1 MMPVMAVH
9 RFERFFRAA
18 AGLDVDKE
26 DLKRYSDFV
35 LDKTYDMLVIAKA
48 NAKANGRDV
57 IEPVDLPVTKGL
69 QECVHGFSK
78 LDEEVELRPIM
89 EHMAAVPPLDVSLSE
104 EALDRLPD
112 VVGGL
117 SVALARIFKILDPDV
132 KNPQTSHWERSFR
145 VFDLVL

>member
-1 MMPVMAVH
+1 MPVMGVH

-18 AGLDVDKE
+18 GGLDVDKE

-35 LDKTYDMLVIAKA
+35 LDKTYDLLVIAQAK
-48 NAKANGRDV
+48 AKANGRDV

-69 QECVHGFSK
+69 QECLHDFTK
-78 LDEEVELRPIM
+78 LDEEVELRPII
-89 EHMAAVPPLDVSLSE
+89 EHMTAVPPLDVSLSE
-104 EALDRLPD
+104 EALARLPD

-117 SVALARIFKILDPDV
+117 SVALARTFKILDPDV
-132 KNPQTSHWERSFR
+132 KNPQTSHWERAFQ